1 MSVNMIDGFKISVAD
16 MKRNTMRTVL
26 TILGITIGIAA
37 MIAVFSVGQ
46 AGRERIQQE
55 LNNFGINRIW
65 ILPNFTSQAGEGL
78 TMKDVEYLK
87 AKVPGVSAVCPA
99 GYRMQKVES
108 RYGSQQC
115 DIMGTNENIG
125 QTEKTVMQEGRQI
138 TAEDVQY
145 QRKVVVLSQKAKD
158 QLFGEAE
165 ALGKKVTIM
174 GANFSVI
181 GVEEEVSTIYDQFFL
196 GKCYI
201 PISVYQNI
209 FKDNVLTEIDVIA
222 ADSSMV
228 DSVAER
234 AGEIF
239 NKKYGEDSVKVINLT
254 SQMEN
259 ADNIMNIFTLVLA
272 AIAGIS
278 LLVGGIGIMNIML
291 VTIKERT
298 REIGIRK
305 ALGATQRDVLW
316 QFLFESA
323 LYALIGGVIGVIAGC
338 FMTVLAAQVIGLA
351 IRLSVMPIIAS
362 VAFAA
367 GVGLAF
373 GILPARKAAR
383 MDPVDALRHE

>member
-1 MSVNMIDGFKISVAD
+1 MSVNLIDGFKISVAD
-16 MKRNTMRTVL
+16 LKRNTMRTVL
-26 TILGITIGIAA
+26 TILGIVIGIAA

-65 ILPNFTSQAGEGL
+65 ILPNFTSQNGEGL
-78 TMKDVEYLK
+78 TLKDAEYLET
-87 AKVPGVSAVCPA
+87 KVPGVSAVCPA
-99 GYRMQKVES
+99 VYRMQKVES
-108 RYGSQQC
+108 KYGAEQC
-115 DIMGTNENIG
+115 DIMGTNQNIG

-138 TAEDVQY
+138 SAEDVQY
-145 QRKVVVLSQKAKD
+145 QRKVVVLSQKAKE
-158 QLFGEAE
+158 QLFGGVS
-165 ALGKKVTIM
+165 ALGKKVTVLGI
-174 GANFSVI
+174 NFSVI
-181 GVEEEVSTIYDQFFL
+181 GVQEEVSNIYDQFFL
-196 GKCYI
+196 GKCYV
-201 PISVYQNI
+201 PISVYQSI
-209 FKDNVLTEIDVIA
+209 FKDNILTEIDLMV
-222 ADSSMV
+222 ADPSTV
-228 DSVAER
+228 NTVQDKALQ
-234 AGEIF
+234 IL
-239 NKKYGEDSVKVINLT
+239 NKKYGEDSVKVINLS

-305 ALGATQRDVLW
+305 ALGATRRDVLW

-338 FMTVLAAQVIGLA
+338 FMTVLAAQIIGLA
-351 IRLSVMPIIAS
+351 IRLSMIPIVAS
-362 VAFAA
+362 VAFAT
-367 GVGLAF
+367 GVGLVF
-373 GILPARKAAR
+373 GILPARKAAG

>member
-1 MSVNMIDGFKISVAD
+1 MSVNIVDGFKISVAD

-65 ILPNFTSQAGEGL
+65 ILPNFSEQQGESL
-78 TMKDVEYLK
+78 TMKDAEYLQT
-87 AKVPGVSAVCPA
+87 KVPGVSAVCPA
-99 GYRMQKVES
+99 GYRMEKVES
-108 RYGSQQC
+108 QRASEQC
-115 DIMGTNENIG
+115 DIMGTNENID
-125 QTEKTVMQEGRQI
+125 QTEKTVMEEGRQI
-138 TAEDVQY
+138 SADDVQY
-145 QRKVVVLSQKAKD
+145 QRKVVVLSQKAKE
-158 QLFGEAE
+158 QLFGSAS
-165 ALGKKVTIM
+165 AAGKKVTIM

-201 PISVYQNI
+201 PISVYQNV
-209 FKDNVLTEIDVIA
+209 FKDNVLTEIDLIA
-222 ADSSMV
+222 TDSAVV
-228 DSVAER
+228 DSVADK
-234 AGEIF
+234 ATQVF

-254 SQMEN
+254 GQMKN
-259 ADNIMNIFTLVLA
+259 ADNIMNIFTLILA

-323 LYALIGGVIGVIAGC
+323 LYALIGGVIGVITGC
-338 FMTVLAAQVIGLA
+338 FMTLLAAQIIGLA
-351 IRLSVMPIIAS
+351 IRLSALPIIAS
-362 VAFAA
+362 VVFAA
-367 GVGLAF
+367 GVGLVF

-383 MDPVDALRHE
+383 MDPVDALRNE